1 MIDKKVLL
9 LIMALVVV
17 AVVVLAASML
27 SPASMRG
34 GGDSFSA
41 LFDKME
47 INSGTVSELVLP
59 STYVTGEV
67 VTVTDTVVAMKVV
80 NLGTSGA
87 YTQFYFDYVGTKW
100 VNETSGTDFKVVM
113 DADKILV
120 EHAQFH
126 IDISGDYHLSVHV
139 GKSLTLQTSVAAH
152 LGDQVLRHNWVPVL

>member
-9 LIMALVVV
+9 LIAALIVV

-41 LFDKME
+41 LFDKMDKDT
-47 INSGTVSELVLP
+47 GTEMNLVLP

-67 VTVTDTVVAMKVV
+67 ITITDTVVAMELITPDSPTK
-80 NLGTSGA
+80 TR
-87 YTQFYFDYVGTKW
+87 FYFDYVGTKW
-100 VNETSGTDFKVVM
+100 VNETSGTDFSVVQ
-113 DADKILV
+113 DAGKI
-120 EHAQFH
+120 EISHAQFYLEV
-126 IDISGDYHLSVHV
+126 SGDLHLSVHV
-139 GKSLTLQTSVAAH
+139 GQSLTFQTTVASH